1 MNPQSDEKAVLWK
14 LVSEVVPEDAST
26 WLGKVLVTID
36 LDWCNDVVLED
47 TLELLETVGVK
58 ATWFVT
64 HETRMIERLRSSGHE
79 LGIHPNFNPLMD
91 GSSVDARGA
100 GDILA
105 RCLDVVPEARAVRSH
120 SLAQS
125 ERLLDVFSDLGL
137 DYVCNTFFPLSA
149 SIQVKPFRMWDDLV
163 IIPHVWQDNV
173 SLRLGEPPPSA
184 VIPYQGMLVLDFH
197 PIHIFLNSESL
208 IRYENSRHLHSS
220 PEALLELRYPQAG
233 IRTAFVDLIRKVGHQ

>member
-1 MNPQSDEKAVLWK
+1 MNPQNEKAVHWQ
-14 LVSEVVPEDAST
+14 LVSKVVPEDPST

-36 LDWCNDVVLED
+36 LDWCDDKVLED

-79 LGIHPNFNPLMD
+79 LGIHPNFNPLLD
-91 GSSVDARGA
+91 GSSVGTRDVRE
-100 GDILA
+100 ILA
-105 RCLDVVPEARAVRSH
+105 RCLDFVPDARAVRSH

-125 ERLLDVFSDLGL
+125 ERVLDVFSELGL

-149 SIQVKPFRMWDDLV
+149 SIQAKPFRMWDELV

-173 SLRLGEPPPSA
+173 SLRLGEPPPST

-197 PIHIFLNSESL
+197 PIHIFLNTESL
-208 IRYENSRHLHSS
+208 IRYENSRYLHSS
-220 PEALLELRYPQAG
+220 PETLLQLRYPQSG
-233 IRTAFVDLIRKVGHQ
+233 IRTAFVDVLGKVVHQ